1 MHRLAVTRGIMGV
14 HPEDEKIGT
23 GEAAIA
29 QIWLKRLSAPAS
41 SNPPI

>member
-23 GEAAIA
+23 GETMN
-29 QIWLKRLSAPAS
+29 SEMGFAS
-41 SNPPI
+41 DSD